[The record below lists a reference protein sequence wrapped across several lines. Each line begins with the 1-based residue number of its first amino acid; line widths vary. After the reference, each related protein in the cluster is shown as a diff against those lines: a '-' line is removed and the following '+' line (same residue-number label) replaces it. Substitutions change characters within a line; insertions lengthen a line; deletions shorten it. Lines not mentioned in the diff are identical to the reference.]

1 MKKICFTLIELLVV
15 IAIIAILAAMLLPA
29 LNQARKKARTTTCIN
44 NLKTTNTMISFYSD
58 DFNQTLHC
66 EGWAQGSYGG
76 ALFDGGYVNEGNK
89 ASSCCPETDLNVS
102 VSGNSDTE
110 KARNFI
116 RTYGYGCNY
125 AGSWRIGDTSG
136 SIKVGYGSVPNTSFL
151 NLKAMKVPSDF
162 ALILDTKVANKINNG
177 TKAVLYG
184 GSVGTWGANP
194 WTVHEENRA
203 LTVGY
208 GDGHV
213 SMTDKEKF
221 RSLTNSAVKFA
232 LAGSDPV

>member
-1 MKKICFTLIELLVV
+1 MQKRSFTLIELLVV

-66 EGWAQGSYGG
+66 EGWDQGSYGG

-102 VSGNSDTE
+102 VSGDSDTE
-110 KARNFI
+110 KARYFI

-125 AGSWRIGDTSG
+125 AAPGASAIRAEASR
-136 SIKVGYGSVPNTSFL
+136 SVMDLLPIPRF
-151 NLKAMKVPSDF
+151 
-162 ALILDTKVANKINNG
+162 
-177 TKAVLYG
+177 
-184 GSVGTWGANP
+184 
-194 WTVHEENRA
+194 
-203 LTVGY
+203 
-208 GDGHV
+208 
-213 SMTDKEKF
+213 
-221 RSLTNSAVKFA
+221 
-232 LAGSDPV
+232 